1 MAKFTFLN
9 GVMTKIEERKED
21 AVSEKFREL
30 LKKARSINKD
40 MTLTYDDESDQY
52 DIILSGQVYQEGV
65 KADDVPKALEKAG
78 EALSKCGIVRMF
90 TFRGF
95 DPCNVKDQLAF
106 SAWAAKEAHKVICTA
121 FASDNNGV
129 NCVVTYVPK
138 GWCDI
143 LRRKAELEAQAQEEE
158 EADNGYYENW

>member
-30 LKKARSINKD
+30 LKKARSVNKD

-65 KADDVPKALEKAG
+65 KADDVPKALERAG
-78 EALSKCGIVRMF
+78 EALSKCGVVRVF
-90 TFRGF
+90 TFKDF
-95 DPCNVKDQLAF
+95 DPCSVKDQLAF
-106 SAWAAKEAHKVICTA
+106 SEWSADQHKIISTCFDRNENSRTG
-121 FASDNNGV
+121 NWI
-129 NCVVTYVPK
+129 VTYIPK
-138 GWCDI
+138 GWYEI
-143 LRRKAELEAQAQEEE
+143 LRKKAEYEAQEEE
-158 EADNGYYENW
+158 ENNSQW